1 MSLLRRRFVKQSV
14 NCITFLQILAERS
27 FSTVKIPP
35 GRRKTTEFDKL
46 INEAGSSG
54 DFETVRRL
62 LNNRI
67 VLGSFNTSDTF
78 KFLTNTASYSSYL
91 EDLRRV
97 LPQIDG
103 GFSRKN
109 AYDILISRLCKL
121 GRIDDA
127 LIVIGDMSNGRLGLT
142 PSTYHPI
149 LCSLTRKYKIEE
161 AWRVVELMRS
171 KSVSM
176 DVTAY
181 NYFLTSHCYDGELES
196 ASEVM
201 RKIEEDG
208 NSPDSR
214 SYDALVLGAC
224 RAGKVEAA
232 MAILR
237 RMEEDGVTVLYSTHA
252 HVITG
257 LVEGGYY
264 ALGLEFVMAYA
275 GKDLRLDSESFG
287 FLAGKLVKR
296 KRYEEAMIVVKEMVM
311 RGLRMGDELRQF
323 YEGNVRYDDDDED
336 SLVQSERE
344 CYIEQKLN

>member
-1 MSLLRRRFVKQSV
+1 MSLLRRRLVKQSV
-14 NCITFLQILAERS
+14 NFSFQILADRS
-27 FSTVKIPP
+27 FSTVKTPL
-35 GRRKTTEFDKL
+35 GRRRTTEFDKL
-46 INEAGSSG
+46 INEAGCSG

-78 KFLTNTASYSSYL
+78 KFLTNTASYSSCL

-121 GRIDDA
+121 GRINDA

-142 PSTYHPI
+142 PSTFHPI
-149 LCSLTRKYKIEE
+149 LCALTRKNRVEE
-161 AWRVVELMRS
+161 AWRVVESMRT
-171 KSVSM
+171 KSVPL

-181 NYFLTSHCYDGELES
+181 NYFLTSHCYDGELEP
-196 ASEVM
+196 ASEVV

-208 NSPDSR
+208 ISTDSR

-232 MAILR
+232 MAMLR
-237 RMEEDGVTVLYSTHA
+237 RMEEEGVTVLYSTHA
-252 HVITG
+252 HVIAG

-264 ALGLEFVMAYA
+264 ALGLEFVIANA
-275 GKDLRLDSESFG
+275 GKDLRLDAKSFG
-287 FLAGKLVKR
+287 CLAGKLMKR
-296 KRYEEAMIVVKEMVM
+296 KRFEEAKTVLKEMVM
-311 RGLRMGDELRQF
+311 RGLRMSDELRQF
-323 YEGNVRYDDDDED
+323 YESHVKNNDDD
-336 SLVQSERE
+336 
-344 CYIEQKLN
+344 

>member
-1 MSLLRRRFVKQSV
+1 MSLLRRRLVKQSV
-14 NCITFLQILAERS
+14 NSSFQIIANRS

-35 GRRKTTEFDKL
+35 NPRRTNEFDKL
-46 INEAGSSG
+46 INEAGGSG

-62 LNNRI
+62 LTNRI

-78 KFLTNTASYSSYL
+78 KFLTNTASYSSAL

-97 LPQIDG
+97 LPKIDG

-121 GRIDDA
+121 GRIEDA

-142 PSTYHPI
+142 PSTFHPI
-149 LCSLTRKYKIEE
+149 LCALTRKNKIEE
-161 AWRVVELMRS
+161 AWRVVESMRS
-171 KSVSM
+171 RSVPM

-181 NYFLTSHCYDGELES
+181 NYFLTSHCYDGELEP

-208 NSPDSR
+208 ISTDSR

-237 RMEEDGVTVLYSTHA
+237 RMEEEGVTVLYSTHA
-252 HVITG
+252 HVISG

-264 ALGLEFVMAYA
+264 ALGLEFVIAYA
-275 GKDLRLDSESFG
+275 GKDLRLDTESFG
-287 FLAGKLVKR
+287 CLAGKLVKR
-296 KRYEEAMIVVKEMVM
+296 KRFEEAKVVLREMVM
-311 RGLRMGDELRQF
+311 RGLRMSDELRQF
-323 YEGNVRYDDDDED
+323 YESHVRNYDDEVYD
-336 SLVQSERE
+336 
-344 CYIEQKLN
+344 

>member
-14 NCITFLQILAERS
+14 NSRTFLQFLADRS
-27 FSTVKIPP
+27 FSTVKIPS

-54 DFETVRRL
+54 DFETISAAFCLR
-62 LNNRI
+62 
-67 VLGSFNTSDTF
+67 S
-78 KFLTNTASYSSYL
+78 TA
-91 EDLRRV
+91 V
-97 LPQIDG
+97 
-103 GFSRKN
+103 SRGKN

-121 GRIDDA
+121 GRIEDA

-142 PSTYHPI
+142 PSTFHPI
-149 LCSLTRKYKIEE
+149 LCSLTRKNKIEE
-161 AWRVVELMRS
+161 AWRVVESMRS
-171 KSVSM
+171 KSVPM
-176 DVTAY
+176 DVTSY
-181 NYFLTSHCYDGELES
+181 NYFLTSHCYDGELET

-208 NSPDSR
+208 ISTDSR

-224 RAGKVEAA
+224 KAGKVEAA

-252 HVITG
+252 HVIAG

-264 ALGLEFVMAYA
+264 AMGLEFVMAYA
-275 GKDLRLDSESFG
+275 GKDLGLDSESFG

-296 KRYEEAMIVVKEMVM
+296 KRFGEAKIVVKEMVL

-323 YEGNVRYDDDDED
+323 YERNVRNDDDEED
-336 SLVQSERE
+336 D
-344 CYIEQKLN
+344 YD